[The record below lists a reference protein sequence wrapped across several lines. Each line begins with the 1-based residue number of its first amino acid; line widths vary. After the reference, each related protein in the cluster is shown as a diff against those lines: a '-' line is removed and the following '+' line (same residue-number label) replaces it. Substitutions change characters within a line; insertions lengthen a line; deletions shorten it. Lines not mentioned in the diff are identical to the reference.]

1 MRRDWV
7 NVRMLGLLSLALVVG
22 ACGSSSKSTPP
33 PTPSSFGLLA
43 TVQLPAINNKPA
55 ILASFDISWF
65 DDFEGN
71 QNVWFTDAG
80 NNAVDQIDTANN
92 TFVQYIN
99 QGGFGGNNSP
109 TDHDCNGPNGAVTAI
124 GPNNSFH
131 ELWVGDIAK
140 PTPCGT
146 GSPQIWAFDLTKT
159 PPTANF
165 GGPIAL
171 NCGVGGLTPISGD
184 PSNASLNPVA
194 CPSAGAQIERADELS
209 YDSTDDV
216 ILIAVPHPSP
226 GLVNATTNPA
236 GCATAVGQNCGPY
249 VNIINAGSGKVLG
262 QIVFPQAT
270 NGIEQSQ
277 WDAKTDTFFVNLPYD
292 SDLGNDANGNPI
304 GAVAKIKIN
313 SVNPLSVT
321 VSVPTTPTAPYST
334 IVSCSANGLS
344 TINPANRNMLL
355 GCANSVAP
363 NSNFPSPFPTTG
375 SATNLAE
382 VMNADT
388 GLVVAVPL
396 TGVQADEV
404 WYDDFNNVYYESGL
418 PGGAVQLGATNAAT
432 NAVVANFLMA
442 HTPPPHSVTADSV
455 NGHVIMPGPLN
466 NDTWDNSASLTFPNG
481 ATSPGNFSC
490 TKGCVWVFGLSPNNS
505 YPVE

>member
-7 NVRMLGLLSLALVVG
+7 NVRTLGLLGLALVVG

-43 TVQLPAINNKPA
+43 TVQLPNLPSGKPA

-65 DDFEGN
+65 DNFGGN
-71 QNVWFTDAG
+71 QTVWFTDAG
-80 NNAVDQIDTANN
+80 NNAVDQINTANN
-92 TFVQYIN
+92 TFTQYIN

-124 GPNNSFH
+124 GANNSFH

-146 GSPQIWAFDLTKT
+146 GTPQMWAFDLTKN

-171 NCGVGGLTPISGD
+171 NCGVGGLTPQSGD
-184 PSNASLNPVA
+184 PSNPTPVA

-209 YDSTDDV
+209 YDATDDL
-216 ILIAVPHPSP
+216 ILIAVPHPAP
-226 GLVNATTNPA
+226 GLVSATNPA
-236 GCATAVGQNCGPY
+236 GCATVVGQNCGPY
-249 VNIINAGSGKVLG
+249 VNIVNAGSGKVLG
-262 QIVFPQAT
+262 QIVFPQA
-270 NGIEQSQ
+270 NGGVEQSQ
-277 WDAKTDTFFVNLPYD
+277 WDAKTDTFYVNLPSD
-292 SDLGNDANGNPI
+292 SDMGNDANGNGI
-304 GAVAKIKIN
+304 GAVAKIQVK
-313 SVNPLSVT
+313 SANPLSVT
-321 VSVPTTPTAPYST
+321 VSVPSTPTSPYST
-334 IVSCSANGLS
+334 IVDCSPNGLS
-344 TINPANRNMLL
+344 FNEGSRQMLL
-355 GCANSVAP
+355 GCADPLVP
-363 NSNFPSPFPTTG
+363 NSKFPSPFPTAG
-375 SATNLAE
+375 SSTNYAI
-382 VMNADT
+382 VMGMDT
-388 GLVVAVPL
+388 GAVVALPL
-396 TGVQADEV
+396 SGVQADEV
-404 WYDDFNNVYYESGL
+404 WYDTFNDVYYESGL
-418 PGGAVQLGATNAAT
+418 PAGAAQLGAISGAT
-432 NAVVANFLMA
+432 NQVVAQFLTA
-442 HTPPPHSVTADSV
+442 RTPPPHSVTADSV

-466 NDTWDNSASLTFPNG
+466 NDTWDNSSTLTFPTG